1 MIVSGLVLTL
11 QNDPRSRAH
20 ALETLSRDLRIIFGE
35 AHGLRLP
42 VVLETASLLEGE
54 AACEAL
60 RNLEGI
66 AFVDVVSIDFS
77 SSQTDP
83 GIVDPNRCVS
93 GVRRDGRDACE
104 EA

>member
-11 QNDPRSRAH
+11 ENDPRSRAH
-20 ALETLSRDLRIIFGE
+20 ALETLSRDSRILFGE

-54 AACEAL
+54 EACESL
-60 RNLEGI
+60 RTLDGI

-77 SSQTDP
+77 GSENDL
-83 GIVDPNRCVS
+83 GIVDPNASPDRV
-93 GVRRDGRDACE
+93 
-104 EA
+104 